1 MKIFLF
7 IVSLLIFA
15 VLTLLTQVGGVIYL
29 LSKLI
34 SSFINKK
41 LSSWWA
47 RAGSSI
53 GIFILLY
60 LLCTWLVIPPLA
72 KSYGKVPLP
81 ALETDHVQP
90 LNILTALLNRH
101 YVKREVKLVVTRA
114 ATELNKK
121 FPGSAVNYL
130 DAGFP
135 FINGFPL
142 LPHLSHHDG
151 KKLDIAFRYTD
162 SKTGKPVND
171 SPSWLGYGICE
182 EPIPGEVNTAVFCT
196 MKGYR
201 EYSILQRYMPQ
212 GNKANYAF
220 DEEQTKAL
228 IRNLAAE
235 KEVEKIFIEP
245 HLKER
250 MNITNNKV
258 AFHGCHSVRHDDHIH
273 IQVK

>member
-7 IVSLLIFA
+7 IVSFIIFV
-15 VLTLLTQVGGVIYL
+15 VLTLLTQVGGIIYL
-29 LSKLI
+29 FSKLI

-41 LSSWWA
+41 LTSWWA
-47 RAGSSI
+47 RLGTSLAT
-53 GIFILLY
+53 FLLLY
-60 LLCTWLVIPPLA
+60 LLCTWLVVPPLA

-81 ALETDHVQP
+81 AFETNHVRP
-90 LNILTALLNRH
+90 LTILTPLLNRQ
-101 YVKREVKLVVTRA
+101 YVKEDVKLVVIKA
-114 ATELNKK
+114 ATALHKK
-121 FPGSAVNYL
+121 FPGSVVNYL

-162 SKTGKPVND
+162 SKTEKPVND
-171 SPSWLGYGICE
+171 APSWLGYGICE
-182 EPIPGEVNTAVFCT
+182 EPVPGEVNTAVFCA

-212 GNKANYAF
+212 GNKANYTF
-220 DEEQTKAL
+220 DGIQTKAL
-228 IRNLAAE
+228 IQNLAAE

-250 MNITNNKV
+250 MDITSNKV
-258 AFHGCHSVRHDDHIH
+258 AFHGCHSIRHDDHIH
-273 IQVK
+273 VQVK